1 MPFGF
6 VDKVEENVVDRP
18 SYRSPEVEELPID
31 PVEGSLEEIAF
42 SWVFGVKEFKKIEH
56 EWLVDVSFCKICV
69 EVWALDETKE
79 KLVDDLKMR
88 PGEFEDRL
96 IFLWI
101 ECISSR
107 IDRRGYR
114 TKEVDSKL

>member
-1 MPFGF
+1 MTFRL
-6 VDKVEENVVDRP
+6 VDELVKDIAYRPANECAEIEEFSIYTVK
-18 SYRSPEVEELPID
+18 S
-31 PVEGSLEEIAF
+31 SLEEIAF
-42 SWVFGVKEFKKIEH
+42 SWVFGVKEFEKIEH

-114 TKEVDSKL
+114 TKKVDSKL